1 MISPGQEFWDR
12 CGALNIQNPRIPGMA
27 KPVALTTVRVPIRRV
42 IDESY
47 PVVIGTN
54 LAETIAER
62 LSESDLVDHQVAI
75 ITDEN
80 VRPGMAETIPAELAA
95 RGRRVHVVAFP
106 AGERYK
112 TRQTKATVEDT
123 LIEAGCGRDT
133 CILAVGGGVVTDL
146 AGFVAATLIRG
157 VPFINVPTTILA
169 AADASI
175 GGKTGVDTPAA
186 TNLVGVFHQPRA
198 VYIDFATWRTLP
210 PEQIRNGLAETIKY
224 ACLADNDFFALLE
237 TVFVGQGRAPEEL
250 VRDIELMRQVAQ
262 RNAKIKS
269 RFVGDDVHEFNL
281 QMALNL
287 GHTFGRALEAAE
299 DYTVS
304 HGRAVA
310 IGLMLQAQWGV
321 ELGFVTHAVVDRL
334 KCLLESVALPTALPP
349 STTNEQL
356 VAKMLHDKK
365 ALGRVV
371 RFVFQRG
378 IGDIQTFEQGSVVR
392 PAGVEGILRFL
403 VHVRR

>member
-1 MISPGQEFWDR
+1 
-12 CGALNIQNPRIPGMA
+12 MA
-27 KPVALTTVRVPIRRV
+27 KPVALTTVRVPIRQV

-62 LSESDLVDHQVAI
+62 LSESDLVDHEVAI

-80 VRPGMAETIPAELAA
+80 VRPGMAETIRAELTA

-146 AGFVAATLIRG
+146 AGFVAATLTRG
-157 VPFINVPTTILA
+157 VPFISVPTTILA

-198 VYIDFATWRTLP
+198 VYIDLATWRTLP
-210 PEQIRNGLAETIKY
+210 AEQIRNGLAETIKH

-237 TVFVGQGRAPEEL
+237 AVFVGQGRAPEEL

-269 RFVGDDVHEFNL
+269 RFVGDDVHKATL

-304 HGRAVA
+304 HGRTVA
-310 IGLMLQAQWGV
+310 IGRMLQAQWGV

-365 ALGRVV
+365 ALGRVI
-371 RFVFQRG
+371 RFVFQQG

-392 PAGVEGILRFL
+392 PAGVEEILKFL

>member
-1 MISPGQEFWDR
+1 
-12 CGALNIQNPRIPGMA
+12 MA

-62 LSESDLVDHQVAI
+62 LSESDLVDHEVAI

-80 VRPGMAETIPAELAA
+80 VRPGMAETIQAELAA

-146 AGFVAATLIRG
+146 AGFVAATLTRG

-198 VYIDFATWRTLP
+198 VYIDLATWRTLP
-210 PEQIRNGLAETIKY
+210 AEQIRNGLAETIKH
-224 ACLADNDFFALLE
+224 ACLADNDLFALLDA
-237 TVFVGQGRAPEEL
+237 VFVGQGRAPEEL

-269 RFVGDDVHEFNL
+269 RFVGDDVHESNL

-310 IGLMLQAQWGV
+310 IGRMLQAQWGV

-334 KCLLESVALPTALPP
+334 KCLLESVGLPTALPS

>member
-1 MISPGQEFWDR
+1 
-12 CGALNIQNPRIPGMA
+12 
-27 KPVALTTVRVPIRRV
+27 
-42 IDESY
+42 
-47 PVVIGTN
+47 
-54 LAETIAER
+54 
-62 LSESDLVDHQVAI
+62 
-75 ITDEN
+75 
-80 VRPGMAETIPAELAA
+80 
-95 RGRRVHVVAFP
+95 
-106 AGERYK
+106 
-112 TRQTKATVEDT
+112 
-123 LIEAGCGRDT
+123 
-133 CILAVGGGVVTDL
+133 VTDL
-146 AGFVAATLIRG
+146 AGFVAATLTRG

-198 VYIDFATWRTLP
+198 VYIDLATWRTLP
-210 PEQIRNGLAETIKY
+210 AEQIRNGLAETIKH

-237 TVFVGQGRAPEEL
+237 AVFVGQGRAPEEL

-269 RFVGDDVHEFNL
+269 RFVGDDVHESNL
-281 QMALNL
+281 RMALNL

-304 HGRAVA
+304 HGRAMA
-310 IGLMLQAQWGV
+310 IGLMLQAHWGV
-321 ELGFVTHAVVDRL
+321 ELGFVTHAVVDRR

-365 ALGRVV
+365 ALARVV

-378 IGDIQTFEQGSVVR
+378 IEDIQTFEQGSVVR
-392 PAGVEGILRFL
+392 PAGVEEILRFL